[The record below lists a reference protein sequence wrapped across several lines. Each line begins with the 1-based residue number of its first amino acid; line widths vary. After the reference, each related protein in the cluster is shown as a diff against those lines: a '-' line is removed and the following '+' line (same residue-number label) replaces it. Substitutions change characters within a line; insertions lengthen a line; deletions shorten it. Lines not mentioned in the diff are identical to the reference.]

1 MLTRLLDPYEAIR
14 FALMGVFEVIR
25 TVTAARLLRIQSRK
39 TYYAFSA
46 AYFTL
51 DAILKPFDSLALPRL
66 VIGHYLCRILVTL
79 LMSTCSIRTR
89 VARLASLEF
98 CPLLIEIA
106 AMSVYALMTG
116 GEMVPDSIGPDNVGD
131 VVLVYLIMI
140 VASAVILGAIMAA
153 FERTDGEAESL
164 TRLSSLPTVLL
175 FLGSL
180 IFIWLNLY
188 KANPYEAKSLPQA
201 ASLVAWCWLALVGS
215 GVVYAVARR
224 EAESRLEAAE
234 AALAARGARH
244 TRAEVEAL
252 AARAR
257 GMESLRHELAND
269 ARAVRRLAESGDV
282 AGADRRL
289 VALQEQ
295 ARVLTG
301 GNNE

>member
-51 DAILKPFDSLALPRL
+51 DAILTPFDSLALPRL

-79 LMSTCSIRTR
+79 LMSTCSMRGR

-98 CPLLIEIA
+98 GSLITEVV
-106 AMSVYALMTG
+106 AMTAYALMTG
-116 GEMVPDSIGPDNVGD
+116 GEMALNDIGPDNVGD
-131 VVLVYLIMI
+131 VVLVYLLII
-140 VASAVILGAIMAA
+140 VTSVFLFGAIMAA
-153 FERTDGEAESL
+153 FERADGEGGSPA
-164 TRLSSLPTVLL
+164 RLASLPTALL
-175 FLGSL
+175 LLGSIAL
-180 IFIWLNLY
+180 VPFNLY
-188 KANPYEAKSLPQA
+188 KAYSYEAKPLPQA
-201 ASLVAWCWLALVGS
+201 VSLVASCWLALVSS

-295 ARVLTG
+295 ARVLNG